1 MTIAWQEELRPG
13 VALTRIVRQATAA
26 LVAMD
31 ADRLEELARCCA
43 DLNRVWDEGGDRA
56 AASLEMRAAAGDL
69 ALFEAILHET
79 RANLTVLTR
88 LHAIRLRDALAWS
101 GGKRGIRPDGE
112 REALGFWPCRERM
125 PDYGD
130 N

>member
-13 VALTRIVRQATAA
+13 EALKGIVKQATAA

-43 DLNRVWDEGGDRA
+43 DLNRKLEESGDLTSG
-56 AASLEMRAAAGDL
+56 ASAIQEAAGDL
-69 ALFEAILHET
+69 DLLRRVLFET
-79 RANLTVLTR
+79 RANLTVFSR
-88 LHAIRLRDALAWS
+88 LHAIRLREALSRQDLHTGGRAGSASQFLNAWS
-101 GGKRGIRPDGE
+101 SLE
-112 REALGFWPCRERM
+112 RKV
-125 PDYGD
+125 DYGD